1 MDTSKYL
8 ETFTYVNLSNSDR
21 RALEMPAELVEYIEH
36 LNRYFKY
43 VFPQDRLDLVYKVDR
58 IDPHDTKYS
67 YILFYLI
74 IDDSAIHTY
83 EMLDLA
89 KVQDE
94 MEGMSQSALS
104 SDFGILNEW
113 VHFEDIKDDFYVV
126 VQVDMEL

>member
-21 RALEMPAELVEYIEH
+21 RALEMPAELVEYVKH
-36 LNRYFKY
+36 LNTFFKY
-43 VFPQDRLDLVYKVDR
+43 IFPQDKLALAYKVDR

-74 IDDSAIHTY
+74 LDDSVIQTY

-94 MEGMSQSALS
+94 MERMSQAALS
-104 SDFGILNEW
+104 PDFGILNEW

-126 VQVDMEL
+126 VQVDMEF

>member
-8 ETFTYVNLSNSDR
+8 ETFRYVNLSNSDR
-21 RALEMPAELVEYIEH
+21 KALEMPAELVEYIEH

-43 VFPQDRLDLVYKVDR
+43 VFPQNRLDLAYKVGR
-58 IDPHDTKYS
+58 IDPNDTKYS

-74 IDDSAIHTY
+74 LDDSAIHTY

-94 MEGMSQSALS
+94 MEGMSKAALTP
-104 SDFGILNEW
+104 DFGILDEW
-113 VHFEDIKDDFYVV
+113 VHFEDIEDDFYVV
-126 VQVDMEL
+126 VQVDMKL

>member
-21 RALEMPAELVEYIEH
+21 RSLEMPAELVEYIEH
-36 LNRYFKY
+36 LDTFFKY
-43 VFPQDRLDLVYKVDR
+43 IFPQGRLDLAYKVDR

-74 IDDSAIHTY
+74 LDDSAIQTY

-94 MEGMSQSALS
+94 MEGMSKADLTSNL
-104 SDFGILNEW
+104 LNEW

-126 VQVDMEL
+126 VQVDMKL